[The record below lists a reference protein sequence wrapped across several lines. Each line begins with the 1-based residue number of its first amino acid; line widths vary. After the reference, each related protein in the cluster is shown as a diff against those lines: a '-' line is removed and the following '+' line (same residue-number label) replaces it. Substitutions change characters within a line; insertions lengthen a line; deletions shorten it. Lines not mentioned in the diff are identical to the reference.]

1 MKFIIFGDSKG
12 KDNGINKK
20 VLNSLL
26 KSSKKYA
33 PSPDFIVICGDSIA
47 GSKDPKLLKLQL
59 EDFNSIINKH
69 YPSAHILP
77 VIGNHEVNINPTD
90 DRFEKIFASIYD
102 NMIPESN
109 CLVEYN
115 KTVYFLDFSNI
126 RIIVLNSFHYGEI
139 QKVSEIVLNW
149 LKEITADCTKKKL
162 LFIHSPLFPTGAHLG
177 HCLDLYTANRDDLL
191 VTIEE
196 CSIDAVFCGHEHNYS
211 RRLINKTD
219 NLKDLYQIITGGAG
233 EKLRDKYKSK
243 KDVIVAPI
251 AEYHYLV
258 ADSYDDY
265 IKITAINIKCKILD
279 QFIIE

>member
-1 MKFIIFGDSKG
+1 
-12 KDNGINKK
+12 
-20 VLNSLL
+20 
-26 KSSKKYA
+26 
-33 PSPDFIVICGDSIA
+33 
-47 GSKDPKLLKLQL
+47 
-59 EDFNSIINKH
+59 
-69 YPSAHILP
+69 
-77 VIGNHEVNINPTD
+77 
-90 DRFEKIFASIYD
+90 
-102 NMIPESN
+102 MIPESN

-219 NLKDLYQIITGGAG
+219 NLKDLYQIITGGGG

-265 IKITAINIKCKILD
+265 IKITAINIKGKILD

>member
-1 MKFIIFGDSKG
+1 MKFIIFGDTKG

-20 VLNSLL
+20 VLNNLL

-47 GSKDPKLLKLQL
+47 GSKDTNILKLQL
-59 EDFNSIINKH
+59 EDFNSTINKH
-69 YPSAHILP
+69 YPNTQLLP
-77 VIGNHEVNINPTD
+77 VIGDNEVNTNPTD
-90 DRFEKIFASIYD
+90 NRFEKIFASIYD

-109 CLVEYN
+109 YLKEYN
-115 KTVYFLDFSNI
+115 KTIYFLDFSNI

-139 QKVSEIVLNW
+139 QKVSERVLHW
-149 LKEITADCTKKKL
+149 LKEITTDCNKKKL

-177 HCLDLYTANRDDLL
+177 DCLDLYAADRDNLL
-191 VTIEE
+191 LTIEE
-196 CSIDAVFCGHEHNYS
+196 CNIDAVFCGHEHNYS
-211 RRLINKTD
+211 RRLINKTN
-219 NLKDLYQIITGGAG
+219 NLKDLYQIITGGGG

-243 KDVIVAPI
+243 KGVIVAPI
-251 AEYHYLV
+251 AEYHYLI

-265 IKITAINIKCKILD
+265 IKITSINIKGKILN

>member
-20 VLNSLL
+20 VLNNLL

-47 GSKDPKLLKLQL
+47 GSKDTGLLKLQL

-69 YPSAHILP
+69 YPNIQLLP
-77 VIGNHEVNINPTD
+77 VIGNHEVNINPID
-90 DRFEKIFASIYD
+90 DRFEKAFASIYD

-109 CLVEYN
+109 CLAEYN

-139 QKVSEIVLNW
+139 QKVSQTTLNW
-149 LKEITADCTKKKL
+149 LRKISSDCHKKKL

-177 HCLDLYTANRDDLL
+177 HCLDLYTTDRDDLL
-191 VTIEE
+191 VAIEE
-196 CSIDAVFCGHEHNYS
+196 CHIDAVFCGHEHNYS

-219 NLKDLYQIITGGAG
+219 NLKDLYQIVTGGGG

-243 KDVIVAPI
+243 DGVIVAPI

-265 IKITAINIKCKILD
+265 IKITAINIKGKILD